1 MSRKIGLCK
10 YKIGS
15 AFASKVALISICSVS
30 LFSCTMFDN
39 GGERTYLKDFKNIQ
53 VEKNDSQNKQ
63 NKYAATAQ
71 DTKENIGTTYV
82 KIKDDPQEAADEML
96 AIPSKKV
103 NVALIVPL
111 EGEHASIG
119 NMIVESALITAAG
132 SRYGDVGNV
141 NIYNIGKLPAKDWQS
156 DPEVKRLIN
165 DGNDVI
171 VGSVFTDTT
180 EKLLSVLPK
189 SVNFISFT
197 NDASI
202 VNKYPNLTIFSMN
215 DSFRFSA
222 MCEFMKAQRRRYLA
236 LILPA
241 TKKGFA
247 LEKLIRAIAQTQEI
261 MVLSS
266 QFYQEGDKPSIT
278 SAAKNGNQM
287 FEATYMIDENGKFT
301 TEDYKKNLKKK
312 KEALEAARNKNPNAD
327 KRIDTLSLSEQITVN
342 VMTDSIYIEGSEDDL
357 SMILD
362 GLNKYNLLNKDINLF
377 TNAILDTS
385 KPFSPKF
392 ERMYFVGYNYQFI
405 GTFNKNFKQAYGHSP
420 NFFAYMTYDTLSL
433 LFYLSNEGNM
443 LPRHLYLEDGFRGV
457 LDEFR
462 VAREGNIERRMNI
475 YKIRNQTMA
484 REFVP
489 EQYYGIYKIKK

>member
-1 MSRKIGLCK
+1 MSRNIGICK

-15 AFASKVALISICSVS
+15 ALASKVALISICSVS
-30 LFSCTMFDN
+30 LFSCTLLDN

-53 VEKNDSQNKQ
+53 VEKNDPQNKQ

-71 DTKENIGTTYV
+71 DTQEKLGTTYV

-119 NMIVESALITAAG
+119 NMIVESAILTAAG

-156 DPEVKRLIN
+156 NPEVKRLIN

-189 SVNFISFT
+189 AVNFISFT

-222 MCEFMKAQRRRYLA
+222 MCEFMKSQRRRYLA

-278 SAAKNGNQM
+278 SAAKNVNQT

-301 TEDYKKNLKKK
+301 TEDYKKDLKKK
-312 KEALEAARNKNPNAD
+312 KAALERPKT
-327 KRIDTLSLSEQITVN
+327 KIQ
-342 VMTDSIYIEGSEDDL
+342 MQ
-357 SMILD
+357 
-362 GLNKYNLLNKDINLF
+362 
-377 TNAILDTS
+377 TNALMRSQSVS
-385 KPFSPKF
+385 K
-392 ERMYFVGYNYQFI
+392 
-405 GTFNKNFKQAYGHSP
+405 KQS
-420 NFFAYMTYDTLSL
+420 
-433 LFYLSNEGNM
+433 M
-443 LPRHLYLEDGFRGV
+443 L
-457 LDEFR
+457 
-462 VAREGNIERRMNI
+462 
-475 YKIRNQTMA
+475 
-484 REFVP
+484 
-489 EQYYGIYKIKK
+489 